1 MAKSDKQRPF
11 SVHSFFEVEDMTSW
25 IVLIYAILV
34 AVGGIM
40 GYVKAQSG
48 KSLIAG
54 VVAGLLLAGSAIAM
68 MKDAYQAGW
77 WIALIV
83 TIALLVRFGL
93 GAMNEFKMMP
103 GGMVIILSLIV
114 LVVLLTN
121 RGR

>member
-1 MAKSDKQRPF
+1 
-11 SVHSFFEVEDMTSW
+11 MTSW

-34 AVGGIM
+34 AIGGIM
-40 GYVKAQSG
+40 GYVKAGSG

-54 VVAGLLLAGSAIAM
+54 VLSGVILVGSAIAM
-68 MKDAYQAGW
+68 MKDSYQTGW

-83 TIALLVRFGL
+83 TLLLLGRFAIASL
-93 GAMNEFKMMP
+93 NQFKMMP

-114 LVVLLTN
+114 LIVLLTN

>member
-1 MAKSDKQRPF
+1 
-11 SVHSFFEVEDMTSW
+11 MTSW

-54 VVAGLLLAGSAIAM
+54 VLAGLLLAGSAIAM
-68 MKDAYQAGW
+68 MKDSYQAGW

-93 GAMNEFKMMP
+93 AAMSEFKMMP
-103 GGMVIILSLIV
+103 GGMVIVLSLIV

-121 RGR
+121 RGS

>member
-1 MAKSDKQRPF
+1 
-11 SVHSFFEVEDMTSW
+11 MTSW
-25 IVLIYAILV
+25 IVLIYAILI

-40 GYVKAQSG
+40 GFVKTQSIE
-48 KSLIAG
+48 SLIAG
-54 VVAGLLLAGSAIAM
+54 VVAGLVLAGSAIAM
-68 MKDAYQAGW
+68 MKNAYPAGW

-83 TIALLVRFGL
+83 TILLLLRFG
-93 GAMNEFKMMP
+93 GVAVQKGFKMMP

>member
-1 MAKSDKQRPF
+1 
-11 SVHSFFEVEDMTSW
+11 MTSW

-40 GYVKAQSG
+40 GYVKAQSSA
-48 KSLIAG
+48 SLIAG
-54 VVAGLLLAGSAIAM
+54 VLSGVILVGSAIAM
-68 MKDAYQAGW
+68 MKDSYQTGW

-83 TIALLVRFGL
+83 TLLLLGRFAFAAL
-93 GAMNEFKMMP
+93 NQFKMMP

-114 LVVLLTN
+114 LIVLLTN

>member
-1 MAKSDKQRPF
+1 M
-11 SVHSFFEVEDMTSW
+11 
-25 IVLIYAILV
+25 IYAFLV

-40 GYVKAQSG
+40 GYVNKGSKASI
-48 KSLIAG
+48 IAG
-54 VVAGLLLAGSAIAM
+54 VLAGIFLGGSAIAM

-83 TIALLVRFGL
+83 TLVLLARFGIAAL
-93 GAMNEFKMMP
+93 KGFKMMP

>member
-1 MAKSDKQRPF
+1 
-11 SVHSFFEVEDMTSW
+11 MTSW

-40 GYVKAQSG
+40 GYVKAQSIA
-48 KSLIAG
+48 SLIAG
-54 VVAGLLLAGSAIAM
+54 VGAGLFLAGSAIAM
-68 MKDAYQAGW
+68 MKDAYTAGW

-83 TIALLVRFGL
+83 TISLLLRFGAATMRD
-93 GAMNEFKMMP
+93 GFKMMP

>member
-1 MAKSDKQRPF
+1 
-11 SVHSFFEVEDMTSW
+11 MTSW
-25 IVLIYAILV
+25 IVLIYAILI

-40 GYVKAQSG
+40 GYVKAQSPA
-48 KSLIAG
+48 SLIAG
-54 VVAGLLLAGSAIAM
+54 VGAGLLLAGSAIAM
-68 MKDAYQAGW
+68 MKDAYQGGW
-77 WIALIV
+77 WIALII

-93 GAMNEFKMMP
+93 VAVQKGFEMMP

>member
-1 MAKSDKQRPF
+1 MAKSDKQRPI
-11 SVHSFFEVEDMTSW
+11 SGHSFFEVEDMTSW

-40 GYVKAQSG
+40 GYVKAQSNA
-48 KSLIAG
+48 SLIAG
-54 VVAGLLLAGSAIAM
+54 VLSGLFLAGSAIAM
-68 MKDAYQAGW
+68 MKGSQAGW

-93 GAMNEFKMMP
+93 AAMNEFKMMP